1 MRIFL
6 KTEDEINLLR
16 AASQLASYTLAVVG
30 RHVVPEIALCCLRE
44 QCVSAVRHA
53 VSVNS
58 FSMRE
63 EFAPQVDL
71 CFLVNGHS
79 VDFTSESVVTLS
91 EGDAL
96 TVDCWVCYG
105 GQHSFA
111 AFTFYVSDT
120 LEASPHTL
128 PVRKSLELAIEQAV
142 AGHHLKNV
150 TQVVKSFLGNDSG
163 IVQDLLGHGIG
174 RSRVE
179 RPLLRIS
186 SGLSDNLL
194 LKSGMSLAIAPT
206 VCFPSKVLEH
216 TQGSSQSLFMRY
228 GQTVVVRQ
236 GGAEI
241 LTSFENIQ

>member
-16 AASQLASYTLAVVG
+16 AASQLASYALAVVG
-30 RHVVPEIALCCLRE
+30 RHVVPEVALCCLRE
-44 QCVSAVRHA
+44 QCVSAVRRA

-63 EFAPQVDL
+63 ELTPHVDL
-71 CFLVNGHS
+71 CFLVNGKS
-79 VDFTSESVVTLS
+79 VDFASESVVTLS
-91 EGDAL
+91 EDDAL

-105 GQHSFA
+105 RQHSFA
-111 AFTFYVSDT
+111 AFTFLVSAA
-120 LEASPHTL
+120 LNASPQTL
-128 PVRKSLELAIEQAV
+128 LAQKTLELAVEQAV

-150 TQVVKSFLGNDSG
+150 THVVKSFLENASG
-163 IVQDLLGHGIG
+163 VVHDLLGHGIG

-179 RPLLRIS
+179 QPFLKLS
-186 SGLSDNLL
+186 SKLSDNLL
-194 LKSGMSLAIAPT
+194 LKSGMCLAIAPT
-206 VCFPSKVLEH
+206 ICYPSKQPH
-216 TQGSSQSLFMRY
+216 GSSQGLFARY

-236 GGAEI
+236 GRAEI